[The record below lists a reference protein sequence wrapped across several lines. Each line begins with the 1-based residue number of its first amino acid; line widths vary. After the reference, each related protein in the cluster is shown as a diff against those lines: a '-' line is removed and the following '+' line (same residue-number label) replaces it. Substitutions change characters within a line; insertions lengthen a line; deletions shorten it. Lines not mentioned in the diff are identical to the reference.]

1 MGADT
6 IARTA
11 KRLPMVPRRRP
22 AALRAES
29 RKFWIGVTC
38 AAVLHAA
45 LILGIARS
53 SDRRVGEPEGSASG
67 ISVELVDAADLL
79 SKSTVQSPSDPSPAG
94 PGSVAQP
101 PPQPPARRVEPQTAA
116 APPIEQDSPGPL
128 SQPTPPRKESTPPA
142 KAKPKAPPEPAP
154 PLQFDLPNAVYAPG
168 GRSAALTRP
177 PGVTRSGENDEF
189 GRGVIRALRQTMPA
203 PRGMLGRVTV
213 RLFLSETG
221 NLAELQLVR
230 NAGEPLLSQEVVF
243 AVRQASFPIP
253 PAGATVPDRTFL
265 VTYVYH

>member
-6 IARTA
+6 IARAA

-53 SDRRVGEPEGSASG
+53 SDRRIGEPEGSSTG

-79 SKSTVQSPSDPSPAG
+79 SKSRRSPPRTHRRPAG
-94 PGSVAQP
+94 QHCRRH
-101 PPQPPARRVEPQTAA
+101 PACRGALAA
-116 APPIEQDSPGPL
+116 ARCRAANRRRSPNRAG
-128 SQPTPPRKESTPPA
+128 
-142 KAKPKAPPEPAP
+142 KAKLALAADPTEEREHSAGKTQTKRVAGAKPRRCNSTC
-154 PLQFDLPNAVYAPG
+154 LNAVYAPG
-168 GRSAALTRP
+168 RSAAATRP

-189 GRGVIRALRQTMPA
+189 GRGVIRALRETMPA
-203 PRGMLGRVTV
+203 PRGML
-213 RLFLSETG
+213 
-221 NLAELQLVR
+221 
-230 NAGEPLLSQEVVF
+230 AG
-243 AVRQASFPIP
+243 
-253 PAGATVPDRTFL
+253 
-265 VTYVYH
+265 